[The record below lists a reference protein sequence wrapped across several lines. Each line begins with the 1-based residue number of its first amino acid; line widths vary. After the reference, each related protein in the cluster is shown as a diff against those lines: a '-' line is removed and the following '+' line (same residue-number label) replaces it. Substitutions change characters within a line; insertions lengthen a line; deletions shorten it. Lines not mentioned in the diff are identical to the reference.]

1 MATSRA
7 RWRPSPSAP
16 ATVGRPAPLPA
27 TIACHPLLPP
37 SCLPADE
44 VNAVVLDLGT
54 LQVKAGYAGE
64 DTPKY
69 VFPSVRLLLCRPAS
83 VVDSQVPTACYWP
96 LQHRTYRRFVK
107 CL

>member
-1 MATSRA
+1 M
-7 RWRPSPSAP
+7 
-16 ATVGRPAPLPA
+16 
-27 TIACHPLLPP
+27 
-37 SCLPADE
+37 
-44 VNAVVLDLGT
+44 VLDLGT

-96 LQHRTYRRFVK
+96 FSTTHTDLLIAFCCTMPAQASCQGVHNLAARPDVAFASSCAVGGCAGGRRP
-107 CL
+107 